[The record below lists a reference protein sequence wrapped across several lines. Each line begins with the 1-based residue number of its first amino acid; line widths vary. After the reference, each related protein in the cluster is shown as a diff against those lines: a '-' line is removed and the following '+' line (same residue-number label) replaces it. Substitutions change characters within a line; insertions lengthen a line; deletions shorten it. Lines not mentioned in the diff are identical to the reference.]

1 MSPRSPAEARRSG
14 GGAEEE
20 KTDVLRLTIPDVGD
34 EELAAI
40 GEVLA
45 SGMLVQG
52 RFVAAFEAGLA
63 ERVGTRHA
71 VACSSGTAALHLALL
86 ALGVGPGDEVIVPA
100 FTYPA
105 TGNVVALCGAMPVLA
120 DVLPDTFAVDP
131 EQVAA
136 KITKRT
142 KAIMPV
148 HPFGLSAD
156 MAALLPLADEQGVA
170 VVEDAA
176 CALGATCGDRPCGSM
191 GRLGCFSFHPR
202 KAITTAEGG
211 AVTTDDDA
219 LAERIRVLRNHG
231 LVRTKG
237 WPDFAVAGLNYRMSD
252 VHGAIGAVQIGK
264 LDAAVE
270 ARRRLARVYREA
282 LADIEWL
289 TLPAEP
295 PGRRHVYQ
303 TFVTVVDEGRDRDA
317 LIAHLLVEGVE
328 SSIGTYALHLLS
340 FYRRTCGHAPDDFPV
355 ARALFERTLSL
366 PIYRGMTEA
375 DVAHVAEA
383 LRHA

>member
-1 MSPRSPAEARRSG
+1 MSPRDTANARRHG
-14 GGAEEE
+14 GDAKEE
-20 KTDVLRLTIPDVGD
+20 KTDVLRLTVPDVGE
-34 EELAAI
+34 EELSAI

-105 TGNVVALCGAMPVLA
+105 TGNVVALCGATPVLA
-120 DVLPDTFAVDP
+120 DVLPDTFAINP

-136 KITKRT
+136 KITERT
-142 KAIMPV
+142 RAVMPV
-148 HPFGLSAD
+148 HPFGLSAG
-156 MAALLPLADEQGVA
+156 MAALLPLAEDHGLA

-176 CALGATCGDRPCGSM
+176 CALGATCDGRPCGSM

-211 AVTTDDDA
+211 AVTTDDDG

-231 LVRTKG
+231 LVRTAG
-237 WPDFAVAGLNYRMSD
+237 WPDFAAAGFNYRMSD
-252 VHGAIGAVQIGK
+252 VHGAIGAVQLGK
-264 LDAAVE
+264 LDAAIE
-270 ARRRLARVYREA
+270 ARRRLAGVYREA
-282 LADIEWL
+282 LEDIDWL

-295 PGRRHVYQ
+295 AGRRHVYQ
-303 TFVTVVDEGRDRDA
+303 TFVTVVAEGRDRDA

-340 FYRRTCGHAPDDFPV
+340 FYRRTYGYAAGDFPV

-366 PIYRGMTEA
+366 PIYRGMAEA
-375 DVAHVAEA
+375 DVAHVAGA